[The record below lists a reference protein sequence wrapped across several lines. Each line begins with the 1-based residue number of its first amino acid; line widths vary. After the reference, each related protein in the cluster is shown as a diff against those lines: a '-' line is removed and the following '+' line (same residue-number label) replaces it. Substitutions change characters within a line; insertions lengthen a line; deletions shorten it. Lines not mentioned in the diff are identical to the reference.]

1 MSKIDDLSAR
11 IGDIPIQTMT
21 KAVKAKSRDFFWYSP
36 VLKDRLDHVVA
47 DAVVSPRTQNEVL
60 EVLAAC
66 YDLDIYVTARGAGTG
81 NYGQSM
87 PLAGGI
93 VLDLSG
99 FNQIKEIRDG
109 IVVTEPGV
117 LIGDLDEACKSA
129 TGQELRMH
137 PSTRETATIG
147 GFISGGSAGV
157 GSITWG
163 GLAVPGNIARIRIA
177 TMEAAPRLI
186 DLTGPDI
193 MQAHHAYGLT
203 GIITE
208 VELPLAPAPDW
219 VAVLVAFKNWK
230 TCLDVGYSIGR
241 TDGFWL
247 KQLGA
252 VQAPAPFDYFTRHR
266 KFLEEGDNLLC
277 IKVAPNSVAALVDM
291 AMRAGGRIAFRADTA
306 TEEEK
311 KGLPHLHHLM
321 WNHTTLRALKTDQ
334 AMTYLQMSF
343 PKDDIGACMEI
354 AARFPGE
361 IINHVEFS
369 RGEGQVRM
377 AGLPIVRFS
386 TEARLNALI
395 TELEAMGCEIWNPH
409 AYTWEEGNRSD
420 ANPDLIAMKKAYD
433 PKGLLNPGKLIGWE
447 QPTYTYEPL
456 GGYVYG
462 GLQKVPT

>member
-1 MSKIDDLSAR
+1 
-11 IGDIPIQTMT
+11 
-21 KAVKAKSRDFFWYSP
+21 
-36 VLKDRLDHVVA
+36 
-47 DAVVSPRTQNEVL
+47 
-60 EVLAAC
+60 
-66 YDLDIYVTARGAGTG
+66 
-81 NYGQSM
+81 
-87 PLAGGI
+87 
-93 VLDLSG
+93 
-99 FNQIKEIRDG
+99 
-109 IVVTEPGV
+109 
-117 LIGDLDEACKSA
+117 
-129 TGQELRMH
+129 
-137 PSTRETATIG
+137 
-147 GFISGGSAGV
+147 
-157 GSITWG
+157 
-163 GLAVPGNIARIRIA
+163 
-177 TMEAAPRLI
+177 
-186 DLTGPDI
+186 
-193 MQAHHAYGLT
+193 
-203 GIITE
+203 
-208 VELPLAPAPDW
+208 
-219 VAVLVAFKNWK
+219 
-230 TCLDVGYSIGR
+230 
-241 TDGFWL
+241 
-247 KQLGA
+247 
-252 VQAPAPFDYFTRHR
+252 
-266 KFLEEGDNLLC
+266 
-277 IKVAPNSVAALVDM
+277 
-291 AMRAGGRIAFRADTA
+291 MRAGGRIAFRADTA